1 MTSSLIAEFQNLHI
15 LQNII
20 SAISLPSFN
29 ALGGQD
35 QILWKGV
42 FIGLITNSSVVRE
55 SKYLVQRFLG
65 RITVVKGILVP
76 NMNFERVI

>member
-1 MTSSLIAEFQNLHI
+1 MTSSLTAEFPNLHI

-20 SAISLPSFN
+20 SAISPPSFN

-42 FIGLITNSSVVRE
+42 FIGIITNSSVVRE
-55 SKYLVQRFLG
+55 S
-65 RITVVKGILVP
+65 
-76 NMNFERVI
+76 